1 MKRRIILTMLIAALT
16 ALNINTSAQMYYTAN
31 GTEIIENNGKS
42 WVQKKLPPSVITF
55 ADNSGQTELKTDIS
69 SLIEKDTMSI
79 AGLQPEINSLADFKM
94 NLDKQKII
102 SQLYSGQV
110 FNTTGFLKINNIM
123 KPVAT
128 QYFLRAAGD
137 YENGFTIS
145 VIIHFVPMDFNIKIA
160 GETENNPLLLRI
172 DDGVVNEI

>member
-1 MKRRIILTMLIAALT
+1 MKRRVILTIFIAAL
-16 ALNINTSAQMYYTAN
+16 AAMNIDTSAQMYYTAN
-31 GTEIIENNGKS
+31 CTELIENNGKG

-55 ADNSGQTELKTDIS
+55 SGNSGQAELKTDIS
-69 SLIEKDTMSI
+69 SLIEKDTISI
-79 AGLQPEINSLADFKM
+79 TELQPEINSLADFKM
-94 NLDKQKII
+94 SLDKQKII

-123 KPVAT
+123 KPVTT

-145 VIIHFVPMDFNIKIA
+145 VIIRFTPRDFNIKIA
-160 GETENNPLLLRI
+160 GETENTPLLLRI